1 MALLGL
7 LLVAVHVLAGEEAV
21 GFPAHIQSKVELAD
35 HLSSYGYHRSALHY
49 MKGIYR
55 NEKLSPEQRE
65 KIKTRVAELEST
77 LASST
82 PEQRLPDLEVML
94 HFDEPQKQTS
104 ISETVRTDTTS
115 IENDS
120 AMRPEEF
127 PSNRIDKMKWL
138 KRALIVAGC
147 VWVGYRLH
155 SILNPPDKEEPN
167 SVTISF

>member
-1 MALLGL
+1 
-7 LLVAVHVLAGEEAV
+7 
-21 GFPAHIQSKVELAD
+21 
-35 HLSSYGYHRSALHY
+35 

-65 KIKTRVAELEST
+65 KIKTRVDELEST

-94 HFDEPQKQTS
+94 HFDEPQKQTLKS
-104 ISETVRTDTTS
+104 VRTDTTS
-115 IENDS
+115 IEDTTVRR
-120 AMRPEEF
+120 AQEF